1 MDLIKPP
8 KRVQFKKKHYQF
20 SLRIIRML
28 SDEFNPLEG
37 KMLQIIGSDG
47 TVDKRLEPS
56 LDGDLLQRAYQT
68 MILARVADEKAVR
81 LQRQGKIGAYP
92 PSRGQEASQ
101 IGPALALGPDDWII
115 PGFRELTALI
125 WRGVPLLNLF
135 LYWSGNEE
143 GNAYPEGV
151 KVTPGVIPVGD
162 QIPHAV
168 GVSYA
173 SKLRGEKVVTMT
185 YFGDGGSSEGSF
197 HEGLNLAGVLKTPT
211 IFICQNNQYAISL
224 PRSKQTAS
232 KTIAQKAIAYGFP
245 GIMVDG
251 NDVLALY
258 VAAKEAVDRA
268 RGGGGPTLI
277 ESYTYRLGDHTT
289 SDDATRYRNQAELT
303 EWEAKDPLHRFRVY
317 LENKGLWNEDKEKAS
332 VEEAKSRV
340 DEESQKALDHP
351 SPQLEDIFKYTY
363 RDLPSELQNQLKFF
377 KKDLEQGGSK

>member
-1 MDLIKPP
+1 MLI
-8 KRVQFKKKHYQF
+8 
-20 SLRIIRML
+20 
-28 SDEFNPLEG
+28 DEFNPIEG
-37 KMLQIIGSDG
+37 KMLQVIGPDG
-47 TVDKRLEPS
+47 AVDKSFETS
-56 LDGDLLQRAYQT
+56 LDGALLKRVYET

-81 LQRQGKIGAYP
+81 LQRQGRIGAYP

-101 IGPALALGPDDWII
+101 IGPALALGPDDWVC
-115 PGFRELTALI
+115 PGFRELAALL

-151 KVTPGVIPVGD
+151 RVTPGVIPVGD

-173 SKLRGEKVVTMT
+173 SKLRGEKSVAMT

-232 KTIAQKAIAYGFP
+232 RTIAQKAIGYGFP

-258 VAAKEAVDRA
+258 AAAKEAVDRA
-268 RGGGGPTLI
+268 RAGLGPTLI

-289 SDDATRYRNQAELT
+289 SDDATRYREMAELK
-303 EWEAKDPLHRFRVY
+303 EWEAKDPIKRFRIY
-317 LENKGLWNEDKEKAS
+317 LVNKGLWDDGVEKAS
-332 VEEAKSRV
+332 LEEAKARV
-340 DEESQKALDHP
+340 DEESQKALDS
-351 SPQLEDIFKYTY
+351 SPPQIDDVFKYTY
-363 RDLPSELQNQLKFF
+363 KNMPPGLQSQLSFH
-377 KKDLEQGGSK
+377 KKDLGLGGLD

>member
-1 MDLIKPP
+1 
-8 KRVQFKKKHYQF
+8 
-20 SLRIIRML
+20 ML
-28 SDEFNPLEG
+28 SDDFNPLEG
-37 KMLQIIGSDG
+37 KMLQVIGADG
-47 TVDKRLEPS
+47 TVDKKLEPS
-56 LDGDLLQRAYQT
+56 LDDNLLKRAYKT
-68 MILARVADEKAVR
+68 MILARVADEKAVK
-81 LQRQGKIGAYP
+81 LQRQGRIGAYP

-101 IGPALALGPDDWII
+101 IGPAMALGPEDWVI
-115 PGFRELTALI
+115 PAFRELTALL
-125 WRGVPLLNLF
+125 WKGVPLFNLF

-151 KVTPGVIPVGD
+151 RVTPGVIPVSD

-224 PRSKQTAS
+224 PRAKQTAS

-258 VAAKEAVDRA
+258 AAAKEAVDRA
-268 RGGGGPTLI
+268 RSGEGPTLI

-289 SDDATRYRNQAELT
+289 SDDATRYRSQSELQ
-303 EWEAKDPLHRFRVY
+303 EWEKKDPLTRFRVY
-317 LENKGLWNEDKEKAS
+317 LTNKGLWDDNMEKTS
-332 VEEAKSRV
+332 FEEARSRV

-351 SPQLEDIFKYTY
+351 PPQLDDVFKYTY
-363 RDLPSELQNQLKFF
+363 KTMPPGLQNQLSSL
-377 KKDLEQGGSK
+377 KKDLGLGGAS